1 MIKSALSLSSAA
13 VLVAASPVF
22 ADWSKVSDKA
32 EFMQLVSGKSLV
44 RPFVD
49 LKVSADGSI
58 AGKGA
63 AWAVTGN
70 WTWKQGFF
78 CRSLFWGGDDLGY
91 NCQEVTLENGRLR
104 FTSDRG
110 AGKSAD
116 FRLK

>member
-1 MIKSALSLSSAA
+1 MIKSVLSLSVAA
-13 VLVAASPVF
+13 GIAVASPVF
-22 ADWSKVSDKA
+22 ADRSKVSDKA
-32 EFMQLVSGKSLV
+32 QFVQLVSGKSLV

-49 LKVSADGSI
+49 LQVSADGSI

-70 WTWKQGFF
+70 WTWKQGYF

-104 FTSDRG
+104 FTSDKG